1 MGEDSLS
8 SSSSSSSAAA
18 ATSPH
23 VLLIAFPGQ
32 GHVNPVLR
40 LARRLAAKGLLVTF
54 TSTSDIGARLL
65 SSSSDVSPL
74 PNFRFDFLSDQP
86 SGPLAALDDLMR
98 HLASA
103 GPPSL
108 AALLRRQTVPVTCV
122 VGSPFLPWAL
132 DVAEGLGIPAAVLW
146 VQSCAV
152 FSAYY
157 HYHHRLAAFPLS
169 DSDPPVSLPGLPP
182 LSAADVPSFLHPSN
196 PYKLLADTILA
207 SFGNL
212 GKARWL
218 LANSFNE
225 LEHDA
230 IAAFS
235 SLRPLTPVG
244 PLTDPFRGD
253 LLTPA
258 DDCMSWLDAQE
269 RQSVAYVSVGSVVV
283 LTADEMAEMAWGLRD
298 SGRPFLWVVRQE
310 SRGLLPEDFLEGL
323 TTTEGDVGR
332 RGFVVGW
339 SPQDRVLSHPAV
351 GCFLTHCGWNS
362 TLEALSAGLPVIA
375 FPQWGDQVT
384 NAKFLV
390 DVYGVG
396 VRRPEAEGMRA
407 RAAKWKEA
415 AAAAVAE
422 GGSSDRNI
430 QNFAD
435 ELRSI
440 VVSGTSDTTSS
451 NVCSGDNNDTTE
463 ESIK

>member
-1 MGEDSLS
+1 MREDSL
-8 SSSSSSSAAA
+8 SSSSSAAA

-108 AALLRRQTVPVTCV
+108 AALLRRQT
-122 VGSPFLPWAL
+122 
-132 DVAEGLGIPAAVLW
+132 
-146 VQSCAV
+146 SCAV

-157 HYHHRLAAFPLS
+157 HYHHRLAVFPLS

-196 PYKLLADTILA
+196 PYKLLTDAILA

-212 GKARWL
+212 GKARWV

-244 PLTDPFRGD
+244 PLTDPFRG
-253 LLTPA
+253 
-258 DDCMSWLDAQE
+258 
-269 RQSVAYVSVGSVVV
+269 
-283 LTADEMAEMAWGLRD
+283 
-298 SGRPFLWVVRQE
+298 
-310 SRGLLPEDFLEGL
+310 
-323 TTTEGDVGR
+323 
-332 RGFVVGW
+332 
-339 SPQDRVLSHPAV
+339 
-351 GCFLTHCGWNS
+351 
-362 TLEALSAGLPVIA
+362 
-375 FPQWGDQVT
+375 
-384 NAKFLV
+384 
-390 DVYGVG
+390 
-396 VRRPEAEGMRA
+396 
-407 RAAKWKEA
+407 
-415 AAAAVAE
+415 
-422 GGSSDRNI
+422 
-430 QNFAD
+430 
-435 ELRSI
+435 
-440 VVSGTSDTTSS
+440 TS
-451 NVCSGDNNDTTE
+451 
-463 ESIK
+463 

>member
-122 VGSPFLPWAL
+122 VGSPFLPRARSSRPTTTTTTAWQPPSL
-132 DVAEGLGIPAAVLW
+132 
-146 VQSCAV
+146 
-152 FSAYY
+152 
-157 HYHHRLAAFPLS
+157 RLR
-169 DSDPPVSLPGLPP
+169 PPVSLPGLPP

-396 VRRPEAEGMRA
+396 VRLPAPVEREAVRRCVEAVVGAGPEAEGMRA